1 MEHLADKVAVVTGG
15 GSGINLAFV
24 KLLHNAGCKVLIAD
38 LGLHADAKKWL
49 EALGPKS
56 DAIAFQQTDVTDWS
70 QLERMFN
77 VCQEKFGAVPDIVV
91 PGAGIYEPSSNTF
104 WDDVDRDSHYKVLD
118 VNLVHPIKASRLA
131 IRHMVEAGKGGAII
145 HTSSIAAQRS
155 SIVTPLYTAS
165 KHGISS
171 FVRGMAPLEELAG
184 IRVAGVAPGT
194 VGSPLFT
201 DHPEASKF
209 LDMEKDF
216 LLPPEEIA
224 KAMFALLTD
233 RKYKSG
239 TILEVCD
246 IGNWREVSLLND
258 PGPRG
263 PATLTSKKHEAIKSI
278 LPFLSKDGKVVATA
292 ATGSSDGPVKV
303 VTD

>member
-1 MEHLADKVAVVTGG
+1 MEHLADKIAVVTGG

-49 EALGPKS
+49 DSLEPKS

-77 VCQEKFGAVPDIVV
+77 VCQEKFGSVPDIVV

-104 WDDVDRDSHYKVLD
+104 WADVDDNSHYKVLD

-155 SIVTPLYTAS
+155 SIITPLYTAS

-233 RKYKSG
+233 RKYKAG

-258 PGPRG
+258 SGPRG
-263 PATLTSKKHEAIKSI
+263 PATFTSKKNQAIKEI
-278 LPFLSKDGKVVATA
+278 LPFLSKDGKGATA
-292 ATGSSDGPVKV
+292 GSGSLDGPVKV
-303 VTD
+303 ATD